1 MEIDA
6 SRKGKKDQ
14 EPEAV
19 KKLRGLADEL
29 EKDMPD
35 ENELVRGLDDIIL
48 MEPLSFT
55 STDVAL
61 CIYKNNENA

>member
-6 SRKGKKDQ
+6 SRKGNKDQ

-35 ENELVRGLDDIIL
+35 ENEPVRRLDDIIL
-48 MEPLSFT
+48 METRSFT
-55 STDVAL
+55 
-61 CIYKNNENA
+61 